1 MYSAN
6 DLACHLGV
14 SVINPIIL
22 WKDCWLANGERKTS
36 MIGHGPSAKNVLKNK
51 ILIRT
56 SGNQKILLD
65 TLSTWIDCYFF
76 MCAKSVNVHVK
87 S

>member
-1 MYSAN
+1 MTKTLTK
-6 DLACHLGV
+6 DL
-14 SVINPIIL
+14 
-22 WKDCWLANGERKTS
+22 
-36 MIGHGPSAKNVLKNK
+36 GHGPSAKNVLRNE

-56 SGNQKILLD
+56 SGNQNIFLD

-76 MCAKSVNVHVK
+76 HVCQVCNVHVK

>member
-1 MYSAN
+1 MSCWTNLIA
-6 DLACHLGV
+6 
-14 SVINPIIL
+14 SVITKNSLPLTIIQ
-22 WKDCWLANGERKTS
+22 NVKTFAFYV
-36 MIGHGPSAKNVLKNK
+36 GHGPSAKNVLRNE

-76 MCAKSVNVHVK
+76 HVCQVCNVHVK